1 MGSVRD
7 KMVEQIRAAK
17 RGTVIAEPVVQVEV
31 VVEEVRARDENGHFI
46 ADDPAT
52 PENEAW
58 TKKPVANPAK
68 NKKTKV
74 KKSKQVQQY
83 CKAPEIPRYFL
94 ISWYFYLYL
103 PHNLILYAVWMHYTQ
118 QNIYIRAFVSAMP
131 V

>member
-58 TKKPVANPAK
+58 TKKPKAQKENSS
-68 NKKTKV
+68 NKKSTA
-74 KKSKQVQQY
+74 KKSK
-83 CKAPEIPRYFL
+83 
-94 ISWYFYLYL
+94 
-103 PHNLILYAVWMHYTQ
+103 
-118 QNIYIRAFVSAMP
+118 
-131 V
+131 